1 MIRIISVMHTGT
13 RFVVKCL
20 QNAGYIQTHAYWGN
34 GDFIQ
39 VHFDGKGNAPLIHD
53 PDKTG
58 TVIIPLR
65 DKEAVKRSWQVRE
78 SKLSHLEEC
87 WSEMEE
93 WIKEHGHNDVFLLHV
108 DDPERREIELAAI
121 SERLGSYL
129 IADFNEKVGHWDK
142 TLGVPMYGG

>member
-1 MIRIISVMHTGT
+1 MHTGT
-13 RFVVKCL
+13 RFVKECL
-20 QNAGYIQTHAYWGN
+20 LRAGFQQTDTYRGG

-53 PDKTG
+53 PSKTG

-65 DKEAVKRSWQVRE
+65 EKESVRKSWEVRGSNLAHFE
-78 SKLSHLEEC
+78 QC
-87 WSEMEE
+87 WDEMCD
-93 WIKEHGHNDVFLLHV
+93 WIQEHGRGDVYLLHV
-108 DDPERREIELAAI
+108 DDPERREDELAAI

-142 TLGVPMYGG
+142 TLGVPMYG